1 MEYKQRYK
9 EVFSQIHPMKNFDQE
24 ELYMKK
30 SYNNITKKGVGIA
43 VVAALLVSFCLT
55 VYAANLFGLRDLLL
69 PQSYEAPQI
78 VEPEKEQPVT
88 PVEPEKEQPSQPV
101 DMISLVGFSNTPE
114 AKAAAEWQAFLNT
127 YDIDAALEN
136 IGNNVFAPDT
146 SYIHYRVYNQEM
158 ADKLD
163 EIIAKYGLKLHTSML
178 TLTPGEQLPELI
190 GSENRAFS
198 GYMYEDGTFKFDGIL
213 ELAGCGNLEYQFQRC
228 VRGSFT
234 DIALNINDIG
244 GYAEWSYTTNDGT
257 PALLALSPYKSLI
270 IVDLPDCFV
279 TINVLAGTETPLE
292 NAHSF
297 DAADL
302 EHFADSFDFSV
313 LTSAKS
319 VNH

>member
-1 MEYKQRYK
+1 MEYKERYK
-9 EVFSQIHPMKNFDQE
+9 EVFSQIHPMKNFEPE
-24 ELYMKK
+24 ELYVKK
-30 SYNNITKKGVGIA
+30 SYKNITKKVVGIA
-43 VVAALLVSFCLT
+43 VAVALLASFCLT
-55 VYAANLFGLRDLLL
+55 AYAANLFGLRDLLL
-69 PQSYEAPQI
+69 PQNYEAAQI

-88 PVEPEKEQPSQPV
+88 PVESEKEQPSQPV

-178 TLTPGEQLPELI
+178 TLTPDEQLTELI
-190 GSENRAFS
+190 GAENRAFS

-234 DIALNINDIG
+234 DIALNIHNIG
-244 GYAEWSYTTNDGT
+244 DYAEWSYTTKDGT

>member
-9 EVFSQIHPMKNFDQE
+9 EVFSQIHPMKYFELE
-24 ELYMKK
+24 ELYVKK
-30 SYNNITKKGVGIA
+30 SYKNITKKGVGIA
-43 VVAALLVSFCLT
+43 VAAAILVSFCLT
-55 VYAANLFGLRDLLL
+55 AYAANLFGLRDLLL

-78 VEPEKEQPVT
+78 
-88 PVEPEKEQPSQPV
+88 VEPEKEQPSQPV

-127 YDIDAALEN
+127 YDIDAASEN

-190 GSENRAFS
+190 GSGNRAFS

-234 DIALNINDIG
+234 DIALNIHNIG
-244 GYAEWSYTTNDGT
+244 DYAEWSYTTKDGT
-257 PALLALSPYKSLI
+257 PSLLALSPYKSLI
-270 IVDLPDCFV
+270 IVDLPDSFV
-279 TINVLAGTETPLE
+279 TVNVLAGTETPSE

-297 DAADL
+297 DAVDL

>member
-1 MEYKQRYK
+1 MEYKERYK

-30 SYNNITKKGVGIA
+30 SYKNITKKWVGIA

-55 VYAANLFGLRDLLL
+55 AYAANLFGLRDLLL
-69 PQSYEAPQI
+69 PQSYEAAQI

-88 PVEPEKEQPSQPV
+88 PVESEKEQPSQPV

-127 YDIDAALEN
+127 YDVDAALEN
-136 IGNNVFAPDT
+136 IGNNVFAPET

-163 EIIAKYGLKLHTSML
+163 QLVTKYGLKLHTSML
-178 TLTPGEQLPELI
+178 TLTPDEQHTELI

-213 ELAGCGNLEYQFQRC
+213 ELAGCGNLEYQFQCC

-244 GYAEWSYTTNDGT
+244 DYAEWSYTTKDGT

-270 IVDLPDCFV
+270 IVDLPDSFV
-279 TINVLAGTETPLE
+279 TVNVLAGAETPFE
-292 NAHSF
+292 KAHSF
-297 DAADL
+297 DADDL

-313 LTSAKS
+313 LTSTKS

>member
-9 EVFSQIHPMKNFDQE
+9 EVFSQIHPMKNFELE
-24 ELYMKK
+24 ELHVKK
-30 SYNNITKKGVGIA
+30 SYKNITKKGIGIA
-43 VVAALLVSFCLT
+43 VAAALIASFCLT
-55 VYAANLFGLRDLLL
+55 AYAANLFGLRDLLL
-69 PQSYEAPQI
+69 PQSYKESQI
-78 VEPEKEQPVT
+78 VEPEKEQPGM
-88 PVEPEKEQPSQPV
+88 SV

-114 AKAAAEWQAFLNT
+114 AKAAAEWRAFLNT

-178 TLTPGEQLPELI
+178 TLTPDEQLTELI
-190 GSENRAFS
+190 GAENRAFS

-213 ELAGCGNLEYQFQRC
+213 ALPDCGNVEYQFQRC

-234 DIALNINDIG
+234 DIALNIHNIG
-244 GYAEWSYTTNDGT
+244 DYAEWSYTTKDGT

-279 TINVLAGTETPLE
+279 TINVLAGTETPSE
-292 NAHSF
+292 KANSF
-297 DAADL
+297 GAADL

-313 LTSAKS
+313 LTPAKV
-319 VNH
+319 VNY